1 MVYGPLDRGSLTLGE
16 SPAVLDGPMGVR
28 LCCWL
33 VCLSLLYDLD
43 LVLPCFHGSVN
54 DVSLVLCFVILEFGF
69 VFSAF
74 SIAPPL
80 CSIVCLCYFFYCSLY
95 LSVAALR
102 FFFCFGCGV
111 GSVFMGWS
119 MGRASFSVCLSMFLA
134 CSFFYCSLCPSWLPA
149 GVLSLPIVLAMP
161 WYVFIV
167 LSMMLAPFCMCGLLW

>member
-1 MVYGPLDRGSLTLGE
+1 MYGPLDRGSLTLGE

-80 CSIVCLCYFFYCSLY
+80 CSIVCLCFFS
-95 LSVAALR
+95 
-102 FFFCFGCGV
+102 
-111 GSVFMGWS
+111 
-119 MGRASFSVCLSMFLA
+119 
-134 CSFFYCSLCPSWLPA
+134 
-149 GVLSLPIVLAMP
+149 IVLFTSLLLP
-161 WYVFIV
+161 LGFSFV
-167 LSMMLAPFCMCGLLW
+167 LGVVLAPFSWVGLWAGLLFPCVCLCSWPVLSSIVLFAPRGCPLAYSRFPLF